1 MIDRITARIRERC
14 EELAEDLCL
23 VSGTQLSGF
32 RSDRKTIIENLLEL
46 LRDFYR
52 HRSSA
57 FHEGLIN
64 QLQQSKL
71 VSVEESQIVG
81 AEDTEF
87 KVGNWYLI
95 GTRTYRVLKTHPS
108 FEIED
113 QGSIVSFSADNISKY
128 WDHHIFKLSEI
139 KTVLHRYKT
148 QQFSAEDEILEITKA
163 FQSEL
168 KEAHEFFL
176 QERGLG
182 DCDLRPSRGSQRHVH
197 CYSCEEELDNSVDL
211 EGSNCGWIV
220 CVCGACGCGY
230 SKSWGD

>member
-1 MIDRITARIRERC
+1 MIDRITARIRDRC
-14 EELAEDLCL
+14 EELAEDLRL

-57 FHEGLIN
+57 FHEDLIK

-71 VSVEESQIVG
+71 VSAEESQIVG
-81 AEDTEF
+81 TEVTEF
-87 KVGNWYLI
+87 QAGSWYLI
-95 GTRTYRVLKTHPS
+95 GARTYRVLKTHPS

-113 QGSIVSFSADNISKY
+113 QGSIVSFSADKISKY
-128 WDHHIFKLSEI
+128 WDHHIFQLSKI
-139 KTVLHRYKT
+139 KTVLRHYQT
-148 QQFSAEDEILEITKA
+148 QQFSAEDEILEITKV

-176 QERGLG
+176 QEHGL
-182 DCDLRPSRGSQRHVH
+182 DNCDLRPSRGSQRHTH
-197 CYSCEEELDNSVDL
+197 CYSCAEELDNSVDL
-211 EGSNCGWIV
+211 ECSNCGWIV

-230 SKSWGD
+230 STHYL